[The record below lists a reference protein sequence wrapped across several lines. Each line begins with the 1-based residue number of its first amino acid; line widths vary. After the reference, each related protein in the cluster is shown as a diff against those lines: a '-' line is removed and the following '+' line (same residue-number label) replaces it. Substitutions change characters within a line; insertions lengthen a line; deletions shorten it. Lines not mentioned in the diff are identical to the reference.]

1 MKVDERI
8 LVEALKR
15 GEEKAFRHLY
25 DHHYVVLCKMANG
38 FLHDSF
44 WAETIVDDTFFH
56 LWEIRENLEITTSLR
71 SYLVQAVRN
80 RCLNQLAQEMDKQEM
95 SFSELPLE
103 TLDTSLIFQADT
115 TYPLGVL
122 LEKELEQEISKAI
135 DEMPE
140 ESRVVFKKSRFE
152 LKKNEEIA
160 QELGISVNTVKYHI
174 KRALSFLR
182 ERLRGYLPLL
192 FLVITML
199 LRK

>member
-1 MKVDERI
+1 M
-8 LVEALKR
+8 
-15 GEEKAFRHLY
+15 
-25 DHHYVVLCKMANG
+25 
-38 FLHDSF
+38 
-44 WAETIVDDTFFH
+44 
-56 LWEIRENLEITTSLR
+56 R

-80 RCLNQLAQEMDKQEM
+80 RCLNQLVQEMDKQEM

-103 TLDTSLIFQADT
+103 TLDASLIFQADT

-140 ESRVVFKKSRFE
+140 ESRIVFKKSRFE

>member
-103 TLDTSLIFQADT
+103 TLDASLIFRQIR
-115 TYPLGVL
+115 LIRL
-122 LEKELEQEISKAI
+122 
-135 DEMPE
+135 
-140 ESRVVFKKSRFE
+140 VFCW
-152 LKKNEEIA
+152 KKNWSRK
-160 QELGISVNTVKYHI
+160 SVRPLMKCRKSHGSYSRKV
-174 KRALSFLR
+174 ALN
-182 ERLRGYLPLL
+182 
-192 FLVITML
+192 
-199 LRK
+199 

>member
-1 MKVDERI
+1 
-8 LVEALKR
+8 
-15 GEEKAFRHLY
+15 
-25 DHHYVVLCKMANG
+25 
-38 FLHDSF
+38 
-44 WAETIVDDTFFH
+44 
-56 LWEIRENLEITTSLR
+56 
-71 SYLVQAVRN
+71 
-80 RCLNQLAQEMDKQEM
+80 M

-103 TLDTSLIFQADT
+103 TLDASLIFQADT

-122 LEKELEQEISKAI
+122 LEKELEQEIRKAI

-140 ESRVVFKKSRFE
+140 ESRIVFKKSRFE

>member
-1 MKVDERI
+1 MKQGERI

-15 GEEKAFRHLY
+15 GEEKAFRYLY
-25 DHHYVVLCKMANG
+25 DHHYAVLCKLANG
-38 FLHDSF
+38 FLHDPF
-44 WAETIVDDTFFH
+44 WAETIVGDTFFH

-80 RCLNQLAQEMDKQEM
+80 RCLNQLAQEMDKKEM

-103 TLDTSLIFQADT
+103 TLDASLIFQADT
-115 TYPLGVL
+115 IYPLGVL

-140 ESRVVFKKSRFE
+140 ESQIVFKKSRFE

-182 ERLRGYLPLL
+182 ERLRGYLPSLLLL
-192 FLVITML
+192 FFMFW
-199 LRK
+199 KK